1 MKQRG
6 RRGRV
11 RPVYPVSTVAAH
23 CAVTLGAFLVI
34 AAETLHRKFVILLL
48 AQEGDASYLVQQS
61 CRNQPLPIRL
71 VFFDYLIF
79 SELSLGQGA
88 YAKAITT
95 KSSRGNGC
103 KKCTRVSLALGVGAL
118 DYGWRTCKKLAS
130 RCSHSHSAFRT
141 DRAECG
147 VRTANRVH
155 SKEPLHP
162 VRRRLTPFFLSAVA
176 RFGA

>member
-1 MKQRG
+1 M
-6 RRGRV
+6 

-71 VFFDYLIF
+71 VFFDHLIF

-118 DYGWRTCKKLAS
+118 DYGWRTCKKLQADAVTHTRLFGQTEPNAGYARPIGCIAKS
-130 RCSHSHSAFRT
+130 RYIQF
-141 DRAECG
+141 
-147 VRTANRVH
+147 
-155 SKEPLHP
+155 
-162 VRRRLTPFFLSAVA
+162 AV
-176 RFGA
+176 G